1 MAQWALVREIGRVIV
16 DGRLGYIQG
25 IWFSFKICCQDMN
38 IWWLLE
44 DVFMN
49 PEIERRSQ
57 FQFMTLHQSSLLYIL

>member
-38 IWWLLE
+38 IWWLSE

-49 PEIERRSQ
+49 PEI
-57 FQFMTLHQSSLLYIL
+57 